1 MQVKVQLAPYL
12 KKKLWPYVWQVAWK
26 DFQVFACTRSP
37 IVGPSLGFLCTRI
50 VFIINP
56 LHLLFFNSQ
65 RGKRK
70 MGDLHHY
77 PSLWQLDLARLPYAF
92 FSLQLW
98 CAWFFHLFWSHSHL
112 PEWECYRDLHKMHS
126 CFCLACAFLKLLVLL
141 CSVMWPLPSLWK
153 CKCCGC
159 VLLPRHFFYP
169 QSACCGR
176 LNHASAWLDR
186 FDFEQCTANPYLFES
201 TPSFVLHRLLEW
213 NELFIQLWSN
223 FRSTQ

>member
-70 MGDLHHY
+70 TGDLHHY

-159 VLLPRHFFYP
+159 VLLPRHFFLP
-169 QSACCGR
+169 SECVLRQVKSCVCLVGSLWFWTVHGQS
-176 LNHASAWLDR
+176 LLVWIHSLIR
-186 FDFEQCTANPYLFES
+186 F
-201 TPSFVLHRLLEW
+201 TPPARMKQTFHSVLK
-213 NELFIQLWSN
+213 
-223 FRSTQ
+223 

>member
-1 MQVKVQLAPYL
+1 MLAATAILFFIHTSPFWHAMAFLILPGTKALIRCLRCRWRYSWLLTL

-70 MGDLHHY
+70 TGDLHHY

-92 FSLQLW
+92 FFPSALVCMIFSPL
-98 CAWFFHLFWSHSHL
+98 
-112 PEWECYRDLHKMHS
+112 
-126 CFCLACAFLKLLVLL
+126 LK
-141 CSVMWPLPSLWK
+141 S
-153 CKCCGC
+153 
-159 VLLPRHFFYP
+159 FT
-169 QSACCGR
+169 
-176 LNHASAWLDR
+176 SAWVRML
-186 FDFEQCTANPYLFES
+186 S
-201 TPSFVLHRLLEW
+201 RLA
-213 NELFIQLWSN
+213 
-223 FRSTQ
+223 